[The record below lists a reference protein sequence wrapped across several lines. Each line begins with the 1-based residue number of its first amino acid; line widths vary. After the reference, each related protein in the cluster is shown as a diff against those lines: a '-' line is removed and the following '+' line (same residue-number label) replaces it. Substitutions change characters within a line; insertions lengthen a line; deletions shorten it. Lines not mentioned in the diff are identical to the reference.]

1 MGRATCYQCV
11 KETEPPTECAKF
23 FSRNLK
29 IYTLY
34 TKLTK
39 CFLNIAFLR
48 KRCKAGGRDNSLACG
63 VPPFP
68 NISVDYALS
77 TQIFKH
83 VSWFQS
89 INLEL
94 RGSPSLCVKA
104 LVLVVERG
112 YRYRSTPN
120 SEFLCKRYW
129 STQSRDISNGLFT
142 RSSAVAGF
150 VAYSRPARDIL
161 WLPEHHE

>member
-1 MGRATCYQCV
+1 MVPVY
-11 KETEPPTECAKF
+11 KF
-23 FSRNLK
+23 GITWLS
-29 IYTLY
+29 
-34 TKLTK
+34 LT
-39 CFLNIAFLR
+39 
-48 KRCKAGGRDNSLACG
+48 D
-63 VPPFP
+63 V
-68 NISVDYALS
+68 
-77 TQIFKH
+77 
-83 VSWFQS
+83 
-89 INLEL
+89 
-94 RGSPSLCVKA
+94 VKA